1 MSVRPRFER
10 IERRTVAE
18 DIRRALLDSIRAG
31 ELVPGTQLPS
41 ERDLSVDF
49 GVARTS
55 VREAIQGLASLGL
68 LEKRGNRSYVIEE
81 LPAAALDAPDPDRD
95 LVRELFEVRR
105 VVEIPIARL
114 AAERASPGERREIR
128 RLSLQF
134 GPDLPIDELRG
145 LDRAFHWA
153 LACACGNELL
163 AELYGK
169 VLDHVFR
176 SVELDQLLGEPHRR
190 HAVGEIVRGAV
201 EAHRAIGRGIMQGDA
216 DAVAHA
222 ATRHL
227 LQVEDQLLSRVPDP
241 APSVVSTRRGDRA
254 VSR

>member
-1 MSVRPRFER
+1 MSMRPRFER

-31 ELVPGTQLPS
+31 DLVPGTQLPS

-68 LEKRGNRSYVIEE
+68 LEKRGNRSYVIER
-81 LPAAALDAPDPDRD
+81 LPEAALDGPDPASD

-114 AAERASPGERREIR
+114 AATRASAAERRQIR

-134 GPDLPIDELRG
+134 GPALPIDEFRR

-153 LACACGNELL
+153 VACACGNELL

-176 SVELDQLLGEPHRR
+176 SVELDQFLAEPDH
-190 HAVGEIVRGAV
+190 HHVVGEIVRGAV
-201 EAHRAIGRGIMQGDA
+201 DAHRAIGRGIMQGDA
-216 DAVAHA
+216 DAVAA
-222 ATRHL
+222 AAERHL
-227 LQVEDQLLSRVPDP
+227 LQVEDQLLGRMPEP
-241 APSVVSTRRGDRA
+241 ARDVVSTRHGGQ
-254 VSR
+254 